1 MKRSAFFEKT
11 ILLTLS
17 NIATGTLAFIFS
29 IMLSRKIGARGV
41 GLYQLVMPLYMFFL
55 YLTGGGIT
63 ITLSKIAAEKK
74 ALGKLKEL
82 YKTVRVLCLFELL
95 WSTII
100 TLIVIIFAKFLSSN
114 ILSDAR
120 TLYGILAFCP
130 ALIVVSISSVIKG
143 VFYGL
148 QRVMEPAL
156 IDIIEKAFR
165 IGVLYFVVSIT
176 SKFGMEFSAGGA
188 IFSMTCAELLSL
200 ILLYSFYKRYSL
212 KNPGYG
218 KCDNGFQLI
227 FNVLKLSIPL
237 GLNGILSTLFGTIIT
252 VLIPQRLQAA
262 GIPYETSLSLLGKLQ
277 GMALNIA
284 FYPAII
290 IGSLNILLIPSI
302 SEAVTFKKNHIIN
315 HRINIALKIASITA
329 FSSAVLMFAIPLR
342 LGEFFF
348 KDPAVGEL
356 LRVLAPFLPIVYIE
370 SVSFALLNGLGKQ
383 KSLLIN
389 STILSIF
396 DLIILYIF
404 LAIPSVNVKGYAV
417 DFALSGMLGLILN
430 FTVIKRNF
438 DYKLKAFENIILP
451 FLISIFMYILIK
463 ALLINLK
470 STPVIILSAYC
481 IFLALYILM
490 DKLSGSSKKIQLYND
505 IKHN

>member
-29 IMLSRKIGARGV
+29 IMLSRNIGAKGV
-41 GLYQLVMPLYMFFL
+41 GLYQLVMPLYMLFL

-82 YKTVRVLCLFELL
+82 YKTVRYLCFFELL

-100 TLIVIIFAKFLSSN
+100 TLIVVIFAKFLSTN

-130 ALIVVSISSVIKG
+130 ALIIVSISSVIKG

-156 IDIIEKAFR
+156 IDVIEKAFR
-165 IGVLYFVVSIT
+165 IGVLFFIASLT
-176 SKFGMEFSAGGA
+176 SKLGLEVSAGGA
-188 IFSMTCAELLSL
+188 ILSMTCAELLSL
-200 ILLYSFYKRYSL
+200 TLLYTFYKRYSL

-237 GLNGILSTLFGTIIT
+237 GLNGILATLFGTIIT

-262 GIPYETSLSLLGKLQ
+262 GIPYENSLSLLGKLQ

-284 FYPAII
+284 FYPSII
-290 IGSLNILLIPSI
+290 IGSVNILLIPSI

-329 FSSAVLMFAIPLR
+329 FSSAVLMFSISTK

-348 KDPAVGEL
+348 KDPTIGEI
-356 LRVLAPFLPIVYIE
+356 LRVLAPFIPIVYIE

-383 KSLLIN
+383 KNLLIN

-404 LAIPSVNVKGYAV
+404 LAIPSINVKGYAI

-430 FTVIKRNF
+430 FTIIKRNF
-438 DYKLKAFENIILP
+438 EYKLKTFENVILP
-451 FLISIFMYILIK
+451 FLISVFMYILINSV
-463 ALLINLK
+463 LINIK
-470 STPVIILSAYC
+470 STPILIITNYLVFLGLYIIL
-481 IFLALYILM
+481 
-490 DKLSGSSKKIQLYND
+490 DKIGHGNLKETNFC
-505 IKHN
+505 N

>member
-1 MKRSAFFEKT
+1 
-11 ILLTLS
+11 
-17 NIATGTLAFIFS
+17 
-29 IMLSRKIGARGV
+29 
-41 GLYQLVMPLYMFFL
+41 
-55 YLTGGGIT
+55 
-63 ITLSKIAAEKK
+63 
-74 ALGKLKEL
+74 
-82 YKTVRVLCLFELL
+82 
-95 WSTII
+95 
-100 TLIVIIFAKFLSSN
+100 
-114 ILSDAR
+114 
-120 TLYGILAFCP
+120 
-130 ALIVVSISSVIKG
+130 
-143 VFYGL
+143 
-148 QRVMEPAL
+148 
-156 IDIIEKAFR
+156 
-165 IGVLYFVVSIT
+165 
-176 SKFGMEFSAGGA
+176 
-188 IFSMTCAELLSL
+188 
-200 ILLYSFYKRYSL
+200 
-212 KNPGYG
+212 
-218 KCDNGFQLI
+218 
-227 FNVLKLSIPL
+227 
-237 GLNGILSTLFGTIIT
+237 
-252 VLIPQRLQAA
+252 
-262 GIPYETSLSLLGKLQ
+262 
-277 GMALNIA
+277 
-284 FYPAII
+284 
-290 IGSLNILLIPSI
+290 
-302 SEAVTFKKNHIIN
+302 
-315 HRINIALKIASITA
+315 
-329 FSSAVLMFAIPLR
+329 MFAIPLK